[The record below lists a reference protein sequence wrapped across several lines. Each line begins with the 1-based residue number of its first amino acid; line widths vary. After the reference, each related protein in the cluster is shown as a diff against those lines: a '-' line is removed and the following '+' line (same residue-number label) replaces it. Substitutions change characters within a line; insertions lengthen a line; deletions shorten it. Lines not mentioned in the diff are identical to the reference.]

1 MRSGFKPVSVTAAA
15 RGGIAFVAESSVSK
29 WPSLL
34 AVMRHAES
42 LATERRKHLEDSRSQ
57 EIHLGLPMRDVD
69 VPLTSEGREHAHATG
84 TRLNDLG
91 PFDVLYVSPYRRTVQ
106 TAEEI
111 MTALAAHPPL
121 VKEERLREKEW
132 GVLEGLT
139 KHGIRARYPDE
150 EARRR
155 HVGKY
160 YYRPPG
166 GESYADVN
174 LRVHSFIGTLV
185 REHASQRVLLITH
198 QVVVVAFRKL
208 LERMEEE
215 MVLALDRQDEARPA
229 SLLIYELEHPEGRN
243 AALVRTHWNLILY
256 GHDSPAARSQ
266 P

>member
-1 MRSGFKPVSVTAAA
+1 
-15 RGGIAFVAESSVSK
+15 
-29 WPSLL
+29 
-34 AVMRHAES
+34 MRHAES
-42 LATERRKHLEDSRSQ
+42 LATERRKHLEESRSR

-69 VPLTSEGREHAHATG
+69 VPLTSEGRERARATG
-84 TRLNDLG
+84 GGLNDFG
-91 PFDVLYVSPYRRTVQ
+91 PFDVVYVSPYRRTVE
-106 TAEEI
+106 TAEEV
-111 MTALAAHPPL
+111 MAALEVRPSL

-139 KHGIRARYPDE
+139 KHGIRERHPDE

-198 QVVVVAFRKL
+198 QVVVVSFRKL

-215 MVLALDRQDEARPA
+215 TVLALDRQDEARPA
-229 SLLIYELEHPEGRN
+229 SLLIYELGRPDGRN

-256 GHDSPAARSQ
+256 GRDTPAARPKTASGDA
-266 P
+266 

>member
-1 MRSGFKPVSVTAAA
+1 M
-15 RGGIAFVAESSVSK
+15 AEPSVSK

-34 AVMRHAES
+34 AIMRHAES
-42 LATERRKHLEDSRSQ
+42 LATERRKHLEESRSQ

-69 VPLTSEGREHAHATG
+69 VPLTPEGREHARLTG
-84 TRLNDLG
+84 RHLGEFG
-91 PFDVLYVSPYRRTVQ
+91 PFDVLYASPYRRTVE
-106 TAEEI
+106 TAGQVLGE
-111 MTALAAHPPL
+111 LRHRPLL

-139 KHGIRARYPDE
+139 KQGIRARYPDE

-185 REHASQRVLLITH
+185 REHPGQRVLLITH
-198 QVVVVAFRKL
+198 QVVVLAFRKL
-208 LERMEEE
+208 LERMEEDT
-215 MVLALDRQDEARPA
+215 VLALDRQDEARPA
-229 SLLIYELEHPEGRN
+229 SLLIYELGRRDGRN
-243 AALVRTHWNLILY
+243 ESLVPTHWNLILY
-256 GHDSPAARSQ
+256 DREPSASESKTH
-266 P
+266 

>member
-1 MRSGFKPVSVTAAA
+1 MADP
-15 RGGIAFVAESSVSK
+15 SVSK
-29 WPSLL
+29 WPTLL

-42 LATERRKHLEDSRSQ
+42 LATERRRHLEESRSQ

-69 VPLTSEGREHAHATG
+69 VPLTSEGREHARSTG
-84 TRLNDLG
+84 SGLNDLG
-91 PFDVLYVSPYRRTVQ
+91 PFDVVYVSPYRRTVE
-106 TAEEI
+106 TAEEVL
-111 MTALAAHPPL
+111 TALRSRPPL

-132 GVLEGLT
+132 GILEGLT
-139 KHGIRARYPDE
+139 RHGISTRHPDE

-185 REHASQRVLLITH
+185 REHAGQRVLVITH

-208 LERMEEE
+208 LERMEEDT
-215 MVLALDRQDEARPA
+215 VLALDRQDEARPA
-229 SLLIYELEHPEGRN
+229 SLLIYELRHPDGGTT
-243 AALVRTHWNLILY
+243 ALVRTHWNLILFDRTLTR
-256 GHDSPAARSQ
+256 GAHER
-266 P
+266 

>member
-1 MRSGFKPVSVTAAA
+1 MVEP
-15 RGGIAFVAESSVSK
+15 SVSK

-42 LATERRKHLEDSRSQ
+42 LATERRRHLQESRSQ
-57 EIHLGLPMRDVD
+57 EVHLGLPMRDVD
-69 VPLTSEGREHAHATG
+69 VPLTPEGREHARATG
-84 TRLNDLG
+84 SGLSDLG
-91 PFDVLYVSPYRRTVQ
+91 PFDVVYASPYRRTVE
-106 TAEEI
+106 TAEEVL
-111 MTALAAHPPL
+111 TALRSRPPL

-132 GVLEGLT
+132 GILEGLT
-139 KHGIRARYPDE
+139 RHGISTRHPDE

-185 REHASQRVLLITH
+185 REHAGQRVLVITH

-208 LERMEEE
+208 LERMEEDT
-215 MVLALDRQDEARPA
+215 VLALDRQDEARPA
-229 SLLIYELEHPEGRN
+229 SLLIYELRHTDGQNP
-243 AALVRTHWNLILY
+243 ALVRTHWNLILFDRQPTR
-256 GHDSPAARSQ
+256 GVHDR
-266 P
+266 

>member
-1 MRSGFKPVSVTAAA
+1 M
-15 RGGIAFVAESSVSK
+15 AEPSVSK

-42 LATERRKHLEDSRSQ
+42 LATERRKHLEESRSQ

-69 VPLTSEGREHAHATG
+69 VPLTPEGRENARLTG
-84 TRLNDLG
+84 RRLGDFG
-91 PFDVLYVSPYRRTVQ
+91 PFDVLYASPYRRTVE
-106 TAEEI
+106 TAEQVLGE
-111 MTALAAHPPL
+111 LRHRPLL

-139 KHGIRARYPDE
+139 KQGIRARYPDE

-185 REHASQRVLLITH
+185 REHPGQRVLLITH
-198 QVVVVAFRKL
+198 QVVVLAFRKL
-208 LERMEEE
+208 LERMEEDT
-215 MVLALDRQDEARPA
+215 VLALDRQDEARPA
-229 SLLIYELEHPEGRN
+229 SLLIYELGRRDGRN
-243 AALVRTHWNLILY
+243 ESLVPTHWNLILY
-256 GHDSPAARSQ
+256 DREPSASESKTH
-266 P
+266 

>member
-1 MRSGFKPVSVTAAA
+1 M
-15 RGGIAFVAESSVSK
+15 AEPSVSK

-34 AVMRHAES
+34 AIMRHAES
-42 LATERRKHLEDSRSQ
+42 LATERRKRLAESQSR

-69 VPLTSEGREHAHATG
+69 VPLTPEGCEHARATG
-84 TRLNDLG
+84 RHLDEFG
-91 PFDVLYVSPYRRTVQ
+91 PFDVLYASPYRRTAE
-106 TAEEI
+106 TAE
-111 MTALAAHPPL
+111 LVLSGLRQRPLL

-132 GVLEGLT
+132 GILEGLT
-139 KHGIRARYPDE
+139 REGIRARYPDE

-185 REHASQRVLLITH
+185 REHPGQRVLLITH
-198 QVVVVAFRKL
+198 QVVVLAFRKL

-215 MVLALDRQDEARPA
+215 TVLALDRQDEARPA
-229 SLLIYELEHPEGRN
+229 SLLIYELDRRDGRN
-243 AALVRTHWNLILY
+243 GILVPTHWNLILY
-256 GHDSPAARSQ
+256 DRDFPAAQTEAR
-266 P
+266 

>member
-1 MRSGFKPVSVTAAA
+1 MPDP
-15 RGGIAFVAESSVSK
+15 SVSK

-34 AVMRHAES
+34 VVMRHAES

-57 EIHLGLPMRDVD
+57 EIQLGLPMRDVD
-69 VPLTSEGREHAHATG
+69 VPLTTEGREHARATG
-84 TRLNDLG
+84 VRLNDLG
-91 PFDVLYVSPYRRTVQ
+91 PFDVVYASPYRRTIE
-106 TAEEI
+106 TAEEVLS
-111 MTALAAHPPL
+111 ALAARPPL

-132 GVLEGLT
+132 GILEGLT
-139 KHGIRARYPDE
+139 KHGIRARHPDE

-185 REHASQRVLLITH
+185 REHASQRVLVITH

-215 MVLALDRQDEARPA
+215 TVLALDRQDEARPA
-229 SLLIYELEHPEGRN
+229 SLLIYELERPEGRN
-243 AALVRTHWNLILY
+243 ALLVRTHWNVLLY
-256 GHDSPAARSQ
+256 EPGSPAARSHS
-266 P
+266 

>member
-1 MRSGFKPVSVTAAA
+1 M
-15 RGGIAFVAESSVSK
+15 AEPSVSK

-69 VPLTSEGREHAHATG
+69 VPLTPEGLEHAQSTG
-84 TRLNDLG
+84 LRLNDLG
-91 PFDVLYVSPYRRTVQ
+91 PFDVLYVSPYRRTVE
-106 TAEEI
+106 TAEEVL
-111 MTALAAHPPL
+111 TGLRARPLL

-139 KHGIRARYPDE
+139 RHGIRTRYPDE
-150 EARRR
+150 EVRRR

-185 REHASQRVLLITH
+185 REHPGQRVLVITH
-198 QVVVVAFRKL
+198 QVVVIAFRKL

-215 MVLALDRQDEARPA
+215 TVLALDRQDEARPA
-229 SLLIYELEHPEGRN
+229 SLLLYELGRPDGRN
-243 AALVRTHWNLILY
+243 ASLVRTNWNLILY
-256 GHDSPAARSQ
+256 DSHTPAAG

>member
-1 MRSGFKPVSVTAAA
+1 MRSGAA

-91 PFDVLYVSPYRRTVQ
+91 PFDVLYVSPFRRTVQ
-106 TAEEI
+106 TAEEV
-111 MTALAAHPPL
+111 MTALAERPP
-121 VKEERLREKEW
+121 
-132 GVLEGLT
+132 
-139 KHGIRARYPDE
+139 
-150 EARRR
+150 
-155 HVGKY
+155 VGKD

-229 SLLIYELEHPEGRN
+229 SLLIYELEHPDGRN

-256 GHDSPAARSQ
+256 GHDSPAIARTRS
-266 P
+266 

>member
-1 MRSGFKPVSVTAAA
+1 M
-15 RGGIAFVAESSVSK
+15 AESSISK

-42 LATERRKHLEDSRSQ
+42 LATERRKRLAESRSE

-69 VPLTSEGREHAHATG
+69 VPLTPEGREHALSTG
-84 TRLNDLG
+84 RHLNDLG
-91 PFDVLYVSPYRRTVQ
+91 PFDVLYTSPYRRTVE
-106 TAEEI
+106 TAEEV
-111 MTALAAHPPL
+111 LSGLRDRPL
-121 VKEERLREKEW
+121 MVKEERLREKEW
-132 GVLEGLT
+132 GILEGLT
-139 KHGIRARYPDE
+139 RQGIRARYPEE

-185 REHASQRVLLITH
+185 REHQGQRVLLITH
-198 QVVVVAFRKL
+198 QVVVLSFRKL

-215 MVLALDRQDEARPA
+215 TVLALDRQDEARPA
-229 SLLIYELEHPEGRN
+229 SLLIYEFGRTDGRSG
-243 AALVRTHWNLILY
+243 ALVPTHWNLILY
-256 GHDSPAARSQ
+256 DRDLPAAEPKTHARKTHG
-266 P
+266 